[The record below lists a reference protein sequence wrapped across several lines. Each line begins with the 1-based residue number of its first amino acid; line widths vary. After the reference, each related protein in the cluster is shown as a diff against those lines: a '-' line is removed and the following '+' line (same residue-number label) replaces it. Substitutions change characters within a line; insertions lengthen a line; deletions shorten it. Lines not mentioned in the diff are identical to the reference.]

1 MGNSKTAK
9 TRGLFMY
16 RQYESNDVLYFYT
29 VPVKLLGWAQAAGSY
44 TPCYQQHLHHGW
56 SDGCWRHRRRDDG
69 CLLLEPDTCNLVFS
83 NAQTISSIYRS
94 TGTVAVLI
102 HFILFLYY
110 YFYILFIYF
119 YLEEFCHAV
128 WWTIKTIQLYD
139 FLIGP
144 LIQHH
149 CFFIYKARLWITYTL
164 HVIKSPSQLQYCFL
178 GIDLEINNWDINDEA
193 G

>member
-9 TRGLFMY
+9 TRRLFMY

-44 TPCYQQHLHHGW
+44 TPCYQQHLHHG

-83 NAQTISSIYRS
+83 NAQTISNIYRS

-102 HFILFLYY
+102 HFIYLFL
-110 YFYILFIYF
+110 
-119 YLEEFCHAV
+119 V
-128 WWTIKTIQLYD
+128 WGTLSWSLMNNLDDPAIWFPY
-139 FLIGP
+139 GP
-144 LIQHH
+144 LIQHQ
-149 CFFIYKARLWITYTL
+149 CFIIHIIRPASGSPTCYQESLSITIL
-164 HVIKSPSQLQYCFL
+164 FPWNRFGNK
-178 GIDLEINNWDINDEA
+178 
-193 G
+193 

>member
-9 TRGLFMY
+9 TRRLFMY

-83 NAQTISSIYRS
+83 LQQCSNYFKHLQINRNSGGPHTFY
-94 TGTVAVLI
+94 
-102 HFILFLYY
+102 FIFILLFLY
-110 YFYILFIYF
+110 FIYLLLF
-119 YLEEFCHAV
+119 RRILSCS
-128 WWTIKTIQLYD
+128 LM
-139 FLIGP
+139 
-144 LIQHH
+144 
-149 CFFIYKARLWITYTL
+149 
-164 HVIKSPSQLQYCFL
+164 
-178 GIDLEINNWDINDEA
+178 NNQDDPAIWFPYRATNSA
-193 G
+193 SLLFHL